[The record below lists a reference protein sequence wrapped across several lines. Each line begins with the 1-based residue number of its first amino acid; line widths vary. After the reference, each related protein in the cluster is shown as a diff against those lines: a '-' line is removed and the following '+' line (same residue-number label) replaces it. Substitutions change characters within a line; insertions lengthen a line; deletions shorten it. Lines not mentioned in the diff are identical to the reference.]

1 MIGVS
6 GTIYYKIVSYEQAC
20 FGLLANQRDRLTR
33 SSSPRVSGTA
43 VLASILPREQLRPM
57 VQGRQ
62 AQTSPQKSSAQS
74 TIPHR
79 R

>member
-1 MIGVS
+1 MI
-6 GTIYYKIVSYEQAC
+6 YNKIVSYEQAC
-20 FGLLANQRDRLTR
+20 AGLLANQRDCLTR
-33 SSSPRVSGTA
+33 SSSPRIPGIA
-43 VLASILPREQLRPM
+43 ILAGVLPGEQLRPM

-74 TIPHR
+74 AIPHR